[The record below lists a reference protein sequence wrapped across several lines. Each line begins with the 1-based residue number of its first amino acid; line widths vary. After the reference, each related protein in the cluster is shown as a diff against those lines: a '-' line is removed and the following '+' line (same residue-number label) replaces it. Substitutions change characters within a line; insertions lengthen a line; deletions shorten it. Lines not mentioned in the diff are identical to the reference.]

1 MPNIDYF
8 GDATVSFKKLLSL
21 ALLALLA
28 GCQSM
33 GYQEGA
39 APVNPG
45 GDVTLI
51 FNRTSTAWFGLVK
64 SAQVYVDDLK
74 VCVIP
79 DASNCIVNI
88 PSGKH
93 VLKVDS
99 TLSGSFGSYSQTYA
113 FSSGKTY
120 RFIISPNDAEMIA
133 NTDNPIGIIT
143 APSYYVL
150 NKTSTSSDNGDFTM
164 KPVDEW

>member
-1 MPNIDYF
+1 
-8 GDATVSFKKLLSL
+8 VLFKKILSMVF
-21 ALLALLA
+21 LALLA

-51 FNRTSTAWFGLVK
+51 FNRTNTVLFGVVR

-79 DASNCIVNI
+79 NAGNCTVNI

-93 VLKVDS
+93 ILKVDS
-99 TLSGSFGSYSQTYA
+99 TLSGSYGVFSQGYQ
-113 FSSGKTY
+113 FDSGKTY
-120 RFIISPNDAEMIA
+120 RLVIIPNRSEMIT
-133 NTDNPIGIIT
+133 NYETDFGIAEI
-143 APSYYVL
+143 AYYEL
-150 NKTSTSSDNGDFTM
+150 NKTATSSDNGDFTM
-164 KPVDEW
+164 RPAKQ

>member
-1 MPNIDYF
+1 MPKNTYI
-8 GDATVSFKKLLSL
+8 GDAIVSFKRLLSI
-21 ALLALLA
+21 AWFALLA

-51 FNRTSTAWFGLVK
+51 FNRTSTVWFGLVK

-79 DASNCIVNI
+79 NAGNCTVNV

-93 VLKVDS
+93 ILKVDS
-99 TLSGSFGSYSQTYA
+99 TLSGSFGSFSQSYD

-120 RFIISPNDAEMIA
+120 RFVITPNRSEMIA
-133 NTDNPIGIIT
+133 DDQNPIAIIT
-143 APSYYVL
+143 SPVYYER
-150 NKTSTSSDNGDFTM
+150 NKTATSSDNGDFTM
-164 KPVDEW
+164 RPAM

>member
-1 MPNIDYF
+1 MSNIAYF
-8 GDATVSFKKLLSL
+8 GDAIVPFKKLLSI
-21 ALLALLA
+21 ALLTLLA

-51 FNRTSTAWFGLVK
+51 FNRTSTVWFGLVK
-64 SAQVYVDDLK
+64 SAQVYVDGLK

-79 DASNCIVNI
+79 NAGNCTVNI

-93 VLKVDS
+93 ILKVDS
-99 TLSGSFGSYSQTYA
+99 TLSGSFGSFSQSYD
-113 FSSGKTY
+113 FLSGRTY
-120 RFIISPNDAEMIA
+120 RFVITPNRSEMIA
-133 NTDNPIGIIT
+133 DDQNPITLIT
-143 APSYYVL
+143 SPVYYEL
-150 NKTSTSSDNGDFTM
+150 NKTANSSDNGDFTM
-164 KPVDEW
+164 RSADQ

>member
-1 MPNIDYF
+1 M
-8 GDATVSFKKLLSL
+8 SFKKLLSI
-21 ALLALLA
+21 ALLTLLA
-28 GCQSM
+28 GCQGM

-39 APVNPG
+39 SPVNPG

-64 SAQVYVDDLK
+64 SVQVYVDNLK

-79 DASNCIVNI
+79 DSGNCTVNI

-99 TLSGSFGSYSQTYA
+99 TFSGVIGVFSQTYQ
-113 FSSGKTY
+113 FDSGKTY
-120 RFIISPNDAEMIA
+120 RFVILPNKSEMVTNFMSSAGVADIA
-133 NTDNPIGIIT
+133 
-143 APSYYVL
+143 YYEL
-150 NKTSTSSDNGDFTM
+150 NKTSVSSDNGEFTM
-164 KPVDEW
+164 RSADQ

>member
-1 MPNIDYF
+1 MSNIAYF
-8 GDATVSFKKLLSL
+8 GDAIVPFKKLVSI
-21 ALLALLA
+21 ALLTLLA
-28 GCQSM
+28 GCQGM
-33 GYQEGA
+33 MPQEGA

-51 FNRTSTAWFGLVK
+51 FNRTSTVWFGLVK

-79 DASNCIVNI
+79 DAGNCIANI

-99 TLSGSFGSYSQTYA
+99 TFSGALGSFSQSYE

-120 RFIISPNDAEMIA
+120 RFLISPNDTEMIA
-133 NTDNPIGIIT
+133 NTSNPIGLIT

-164 KPVDEW
+164 KQVDEF

>member
-1 MPNIDYF
+1 MLRVTYF
-8 GDATVSFKKLLSL
+8 GDAIVPFKKLLSI
-21 ALLALLA
+21 ALFTLLA

-51 FNRTSTAWFGLVK
+51 FSRTNTAWFGLVK
-64 SAQVYVDDLK
+64 SAQVYVDNLK

-79 DASNCIVNI
+79 DSGNCIVNI

-93 VLKVDS
+93 ALKVDS
-99 TLSGSFGSYSQTYA
+99 TLSGILGVFSQTYQ
-113 FSSGKTY
+113 FDSGKTY
-120 RFIISPNDAEMIA
+120 RFVISPNKSEMVTNFMSSA
-133 NTDNPIGIIT
+133 GLADV
-143 APSYYVL
+143 AYYEL
-150 NKTSTSSDNGDFTM
+150 NKTSVSSDNGEFTM
-164 KPVDEW
+164 KSAD

>member
-1 MPNIDYF
+1 MAKNANF
-8 GDATVSFKKLLSL
+8 RNAKVLFKKLLSIV
-21 ALLALLA
+21 LLTLLA

-51 FNRTSTAWFGLVK
+51 FNRTSTVFFGVVK

-79 DASNCIVNI
+79 NAGSCTVNI

-93 VLKVDS
+93 ILKVDG
-99 TLSGSFGSYSQTYA
+99 TLSGSFGIFSQTYQ
-113 FSSGKTY
+113 FDSGKTY
-120 RFIISPNDAEMIA
+120 RFVITPNRAELILEDPSGPVGFIA
-133 NTDNPIGIIT
+133 EPT
-143 APSYYVL
+143 YHEL
-150 NKTSTSSDNGDFTM
+150 NKTANSSDNGEFTM
-164 KPVDEW
+164 KPAD

>member
-1 MPNIDYF
+1 MV
-8 GDATVSFKKLLSL
+8 GFKKLLRI
-21 ALLALLA
+21 ALLTLLT
-28 GCQSM
+28 GCQGM
-33 GYQEGA
+33 MPQEGA

-64 SAQVYVDDLK
+64 SAQVYVDNVK

-79 DASNCIVNI
+79 DAGNCTVNI

-99 TLSGSFGSYSQTYA
+99 TFSGVLGVFSQSYQ
-113 FSSGKTY
+113 FDSGKTY
-120 RFIISPNDAEMIA
+120 HFIVLPNKSEMVTNYMSSAGLADIA
-133 NTDNPIGIIT
+133 
-143 APSYYVL
+143 YYEL
-150 NKTSTSSDNGDFTM
+150 NKTSVSSDNGEFTM
-164 KPVDEW
+164 KPAD

>member
-1 MPNIDYF
+1 MPEDDHFRDTI
-8 GDATVSFKKLLSL
+8 VLFKKLLSIT
-21 ALLALLA
+21 LLALLA

-39 APVNPG
+39 TPVNPG

-51 FNRTSTAWFGLVK
+51 FNRTSTVWFGIVR

-79 DASNCIVNI
+79 NAGNCVVNI
-88 PSGKH
+88 PSGNH

-99 TLSGSFGSYSQTYA
+99 TLSGVPGVFSQTYQ
-113 FSSGKTY
+113 FDSGKTY
-120 RFIISPNDAEMIA
+120 RFLILPNKSEMVTSFMSSAGVAEL
-133 NTDNPIGIIT
+133 T
-143 APSYYVL
+143 YYEL
-150 NKTSTSSDNGDFTM
+150 NKNAFSSDNGDFTM
-164 KPVDEW
+164 RPENQ

>member
-1 MPNIDYF
+1 MPYITYF
-8 GDATVSFKKLLSL
+8 GDAIVPFKKLLSI
-21 ALLALLA
+21 AWFTLLA

-33 GYQEGA
+33 GYQEGV

-45 GDVTLI
+45 GDVRLI
-51 FNRTSTAWFGLVK
+51 FNRTSTVWFGLVK

-79 DASNCIVNI
+79 NAGNCTVNI

-93 VLKVDS
+93 ILKVDS
-99 TLSGSFGSYSQTYA
+99 TLSGSFGSFSQSYD

-120 RFIISPNDAEMIA
+120 QFVITPNRSEMIA
-133 NTDNPIGIIT
+133 DDENPIALIT
-143 APSYYVL
+143 SPAYYEL
-150 NKTSTSSDNGDFTM
+150 NKTATSSDNGDFTM
-164 KPVDEW
+164 KPAD

>member
-1 MPNIDYF
+1 MRYI
-8 GDATVSFKKLLSL
+8 KLLCLSL
-21 ALLALLA
+21 LVLVA
-28 GCQSM
+28 GCQGM
-33 GYQEGA
+33 MPQEGA

-51 FNRTSTAWFGLVK
+51 FNRTSTAWFGIVR

-79 DASNCIVNI
+79 NAGNCIVNI

-99 TLSGSFGSYSQTYA
+99 TFSGSFGVFSQGYQ
-113 FSSGKTY
+113 FDSGKTY
-120 RFIISPNDAEMIA
+120 RFVIIPNRSEMIT
-133 NTDNPIGIIT
+133 NYETDFGIAEI
-143 APSYYVL
+143 AYYEL
-150 NKTSTSSDNGDFTM
+150 NKTATSSDNGDFTM
-164 KPVDEW
+164 RPAN